1 MITDFKLR
9 NEMHIHL
16 VGIGGSGISAIARVL
31 LGRGFVVS
39 GSDMQAN
46 ELTAVLA
53 TEGATIF
60 QGHRAE
66 NIAGADALVI
76 SSAVPDDNPEVAAA
90 RAQGIPVLKRADLLG
105 HLMADKIGVA
115 VAGSHGKTTTT
126 GMIAQIL
133 LQADL
138 DPTVIVGGTLPSIE
152 GNGRYGQGDYF
163 VIEADEY
170 DHMFLGLRPEVAV
183 ITSIEHDHPDLFPT
197 EADYVGAFREFV
209 GLLPDGGRLI
219 ACADDPGVQE
229 LLHNLTLTDVEITTY
244 ALSDE
249 ENGRLRRFPSS
260 GLPPQPTWRHGL
272 CRRRRWPTHWAGAA
286 ARAWP
291 A

>member
-31 LGRGFVVS
+31 MGRGFVVS

-46 ELTAVLA
+46 ALTAVLA
-53 TEGATIF
+53 AKGATIY

-76 SSAVPDDNPEVAAA
+76 SSAVPNDNPEVAAA

-133 LQADL
+133 LQAEL

-170 DHMFLGLRPEVAV
+170 DHMFLGLRPEVAI
-183 ITSIEHDHPDLFPT
+183 ITSIEHDHPT
-197 EADYVGAFREFV
+197 
-209 GLLPDGGRLI
+209 
-219 ACADDPGVQE
+219 
-229 LLHNLTLTDVEITTY
+229 
-244 ALSDE
+244 
-249 ENGRLRRFPSS
+249 SS
-260 GLPPQPTWRHGL
+260 PPK
-272 CRRRRWPTHWAGAA
+272 AIM
-286 ARAWP
+286 
-291 A
+291 

>member
-66 NIAGADALVI
+66 NIVGADALVI

-105 HLMADKIGVA
+105 HL
-115 VAGSHGKTTTT
+115 HNTTYYALLVLPLALALLTLAAAT
-126 GMIAQIL
+126 KFSSIAQ
-133 LQADL
+133 
-138 DPTVIVGGTLPSIE
+138 PIVP
-152 GNGRYGQGDYF
+152 
-163 VIEADEY
+163 
-170 DHMFLGLRPEVAV
+170 FL
-183 ITSIEHDHPDLFPT
+183 S
-197 EADYVGAFREFV
+197 
-209 GLLPDGGRLI
+209 
-219 ACADDPGVQE
+219 Q
-229 LLHNLTLTDVEITTY
+229 
-244 ALSDE
+244 
-249 ENGRLRRFPSS
+249 
-260 GLPPQPTWRHGL
+260 
-272 CRRRRWPTHWAGAA
+272 
-286 ARAWP
+286 
-291 A
+291 